1 MAQAPIVY
9 KSWRDLPLL
18 PASLGDMSVNKTGS
32 WRNVEPRHVE
42 QIPPCS
48 HRCPAG
54 NDVVGFVTLC
64 AEGRFEDAWRTLAE
78 TTPFPGTCGRVCP
91 HPCEVEC
98 NRGQMGGA
106 INIHSIERWLGDLY
120 RANPPAMSGARPT
133 HKRVAVIGSG
143 PAGLSTAYQ
152 LALAGHSVTVFEAHH
167 KAGGMLRVG
176 IPDYRL
182 PPDVLDGEISRI
194 QSLGVEILTD
204 TRIGADVPFAQLLDK
219 FDAVFAAT
227 GLTVSRPIG
236 APGDDGAGVFSGTE
250 VLRRINLG
258 LDAGVGERA
267 LVVGGGNTAM
277 DAARSLLRLGKQV
290 KVMYRRT
297 RLEMPAIAEEIDEL
311 LDEGIEIDFLA
322 TPVEILHDAATGALN
337 GARCIRMALGK
348 PDASGRRK
356 PEPVA
361 GSEFVIECDAI
372 ITAIG
377 ETADLSYL
385 PQEMLAK
392 TSWNIPADE
401 FGRTFE
407 PRLFAG
413 GDVADGAG
421 TVTAAIG
428 FGRKAAKAIDAF
440 LKGDE
445 SAPALN
451 SLPPSLQRRE
461 THLVRFE
468 DLNVVYFENLPRTA
482 PEHLPPAERIGSFDE
497 VRGGFD
503 EIDLLAEA
511 RRCYSCGTCP
521 ACDNCYIFCPDA
533 AISKTPQNVS
543 ESWLAAS
550 GRMMA
555 SGASDPHLYAVD
567 TNYCKGCGLC
577 AAECP
582 RGCIV
587 MVGVR

>member
-1 MAQAPIVY
+1 
-9 KSWRDLPLL
+9 
-18 PASLGDMSVNKTGS
+18 
-32 WRNVEPRHVE
+32 
-42 QIPPCS
+42 
-48 HRCPAG
+48 
-54 NDVVGFVTLC
+54 
-64 AEGRFEDAWRTLAE
+64 
-78 TTPFPGTCGRVCP
+78 
-91 HPCEVEC
+91 
-98 NRGQMGGA
+98 
-106 INIHSIERWLGDLY
+106 
-120 RANPPAMSGARPT
+120 
-133 HKRVAVIGSG
+133 
-143 PAGLSTAYQ
+143 
-152 LALAGHSVTVFEAHH
+152 
-167 KAGGMLRVG
+167 
-176 IPDYRL
+176 
-182 PPDVLDGEISRI
+182 VLDGEISRI